1 MRFRRY
7 PFPGKILL
15 TGESD
20 PMAGKIIR
28 LDSRRDIEAITWA
41 KEMRETESWFHSARF
56 RDITRLHT
64 PAEVVA
70 LRGNLQADYTIAK
83 HAALKLFDYLQRLF
97 RDKKQEITYGP
108 YSPTGAVRAVMEGIK
123 VLYLGGWAT
132 SAKGSEVEDP
142 GADLANYALDR
153 VPKEG
158 GAWVRALMHQDEVQR
173 SRRIRMS
180 SLQRKKSLAIEFS
193 PPLIIPDG
201 DTGHGGEHHTRNLV
215 KTFVENNIGAIHI
228 EDQRGGSKVC
238 GHQGQKVLVSTAEM
252 ISRLNA
258 ARLQYDIMNIA
269 GVIVAR
275 TDSNDATAI
284 DSVDDERDHPFI
296 YGATNPDI
304 VPFKNIS
311 LAVIRKF
318 YQHGFKEI
326 NGHLLYKISEQAY
339 ADAEKWLK
347 HERLAET
354 VAVGIARIE
363 KEIAA
368 LKRLRQQARR
378 SGKGQRDF
386 REQLAA
392 LEIGVKK
399 VIEETVDD
407 VIARVRQVW
416 AEKARLKTF
425 ADAVAEAL
433 AGAKAKS
440 VMSAERWRQ
449 YAASVSQSE
458 ARARARSMGVDVFW
472 DWDLPRTPE
481 GFYVITGGREMAIA
495 RGLATAPFADLI
507 WRETAKP
514 DLVDDKAWADA
525 IHARHPE
532 KMLAYNL
539 SPSWNWDVWGFTDDQ
554 IRNFANELGKMGYV
568 FNFITYGGHQTEA
581 LMNGR
586 LARALK
592 EEGVLGF
599 VRLIQRALRLAHD
612 PAQFPQSFVGGD
624 WADRFRRAARGSS
637 ITTSSMGGKST
648 ETQHRKAVE
657 VPTSV
662 LERWLAIWA
671 SHWSHQGLYRGG
683 ALSVELKERWAGSE
697 DMMLNLFDEAK
708 DKIGEIIFRVDKDRQ
723 GRKFL
728 AVKDQNTMKEFRSR
742 RLMTLMHFF
751 LLHRYKTDLVHYVTP
766 SDDNRL
772 SVQRMI
778 QNGVFRAA
786 RTDDPN
792 IIAIEVDLA
801 RSQKIFAN
809 EDSIRK
815 FIVSQFRPV
824 AQLSKRRPALRRR
837 A

>member
-1 MRFRRY
+1 
-7 PFPGKILL
+7 
-15 TGESD
+15 
-20 PMAGKIIR
+20 MADKIIR
-28 LDSRRDIEAITWA
+28 LDSRRDVEAIAWA
-41 KEMRETESWFHSARF
+41 KELRETDGWFHSARF
-56 RDITRLHT
+56 GQITRLHT
-64 PAEVVA
+64 AAEVVS
-70 LRGNLQADYTIAK
+70 LRGNLQADHTIAK
-83 HAALKLFDYLQRLF
+83 QAAVKLFDYLQRLL
-97 RDKKQEITYGP
+97 REKKQEITYGP

-132 SAKGSEVEDP
+132 SAKGSESEDP

-158 GAWVRALMHQDEVQR
+158 GAWVRALLHQDEVQR

-180 SLQRKKSLAIEFS
+180 SLQRKKSRPIEFS

-215 KTFVENNIGAIHI
+215 KTFVENHIGAIHI
-228 EDQRGGSKVC
+228 EDQRAGSKVC

-258 ARLQYDIMNIA
+258 ARLQYDILGVP

-275 TDSNDATAI
+275 TDSNDATAL
-284 DSVDDERDHPFI
+284 DSVDDERDHPFV

-304 VPFKNIS
+304 VPFKNVS

-318 YQHGFKEI
+318 YQKGFKDI

-339 ADAEKWLK
+339 SAAEKWLK
-347 HERLAET
+347 QERLVE
-354 VAVGIARIE
+354 RIE
-363 KEIAA
+363 AGIERIEHQVTA
-368 LKRLRQQARR
+368 LKKSRQRARR
-378 SGKGQRDF
+378 PGKGRHAW

-392 LEIGVKK
+392 LELTVKK
-399 VIEETVDD
+399 VIEETVDE
-407 VIARVRQVW
+407 VIADIRQEW
-416 AEKARLKTF
+416 AARARLKTF
-425 ADAVAEAL
+425 AEAVGAAL
-433 AGAKAKS
+433 ASRGNGKQAMS
-440 VMSAERWRQ
+440 VERWQ
-449 YAASVSQSE
+449 KFAAGVSYGE
-458 ARARARSMGVDVFW
+458 ARARAASMGIDVFW

-481 GFYVITGGREMAIA
+481 GFYVITGGRDMATA

-514 DLVDDKAWADA
+514 DLADDKAWADA
-525 IHARHPE
+525 IHAQYPG

-554 IRNFANELGKMGYV
+554 IRNFASELGKMGYV

-624 WADRFRRAARGSS
+624 WADRFRRAARGASLTS
-637 ITTSSMGGKST
+637 SSMGGKST

-657 VPTSV
+657 IPTSV
-662 LERWLAIWA
+662 LEKWLGMWA
-671 SHWSHQGLYRGG
+671 DHWHRQGLYQSGP
-683 ALSVELKERWAGSE
+683 LSVELKERWAGSE
-697 DMMLNLFDEAK
+697 DMMLNLFDEAH
-708 DKIGEIIFRVDKDRQ
+708 DKIAEIIFRVDKDRAR
-723 GRKFL
+723 RKFL
-728 AVKDQNTMKEFRSR
+728 AVKDQNTVKKYRSR

-751 LLHRYKTDLVHYVTP
+751 LLHRYKTELVHYVTP
-766 SDDNRL
+766 TNDNRL

-778 QNGVFRAA
+778 QNGVFRAS

-792 IIAIEVDLA
+792 IIAIEVDNA
-801 RSQKIFAN
+801 RGQKIFAN
-809 EDSIRK
+809 EESIRR
-815 FIVSQFRPV
+815 FIARQFKPVERP
-824 AQLSKRRPALRRR
+824 SEKPR
-837 A
+837 AAGRSA